1 MLPFIS
7 LLTIILSVILIITK
21 GRVNKNTIFL
31 SAAILLYSIFAFV
44 HHVIL
49 FGKNPFWIAVFFN
62 HLSPLN
68 LLIGPCIFFYVRG
81 TLNDRQSF
89 SFRNFLHLIPA
100 FLFFVGII
108 PWIFKP
114 FGEKLEV
121 ANMLI
126 ANPNTLLPIKGN
138 WVFTPESAYIIRT
151 ILPILYVCECLKLLS
166 RFSPKKAQLRHI
178 PMKQYKLV
186 HRWILMLLIA
196 FLISMISYFI
206 LSVSFILIDLREIL
220 SNQEGLIFF
229 TECSSLF
236 INFLLL
242 FNPQVLD
249 GMPRFKPNHFTEN
262 QNRVSSLSKNID
274 LEADS
279 NEEPFVELAI
289 RIQHYLTESK
299 PYTNPDFSVQ
309 DLSNALNVPLNHIS
323 YCLHNILKT
332 KFTTIRMKCR
342 IDYAKELIIQ
352 GMNNEFTIEALA
364 LKSGFTTRSNFYSAF
379 KQETGIT
386 PTEFIKTIEPEK
398 GT

>member
-21 GRVNKNTIFL
+21 GSVNKNTIFL
-31 SAAILLYSIFAFV
+31 SLAVLLYAIFEMA
-44 HHVIL
+44 HEVIL
-49 FGKNPFWIAVFFN
+49 FGGNPFWIAVVFN

-68 LLIGPCIFFYVRG
+68 LLIGPCIYFYIRG
-81 TLNDRQSF
+81 TLNDRQTV
-89 SFRNFLHLIPA
+89 SFRDFFHLIPA

-126 ANPNTLLPIKGN
+126 ANPNTLLPVKGN

-151 ILPILYVCECLKLLS
+151 ILPILYVCECLKMLS
-166 RFSPKKAQLRHI
+166 RFSPKKAQLRQI
-178 PMKQYKLV
+178 PMKQYKLAY
-186 HRWILMLLIA
+186 RWILMLLIA
-196 FLISMISYFI
+196 FLISMISYSILSISFIVNDLTNTLSKLHGFI
-206 LSVSFILIDLREIL
+206 LFTKFSF
-220 SNQEGLIFF
+220 
-229 TECSSLF
+229 LF

-242 FNPQVLD
+242 FNPQVLY
-249 GMPRFKPNHFTEN
+249 GMPRFKPIHFNEN
-262 QNRVSSLSKNID
+262 KNRGSNLSKNID
-274 LEADS
+274 LEANS
-279 NEEPFVELAI
+279 IEEPFNELAI
-289 RIQHYLTESK
+289 RIQHYLIERK

-309 DLSNALNVPLNHIS
+309 DLSIALNVPVNHIS
-323 YCLHNILKT
+323 YCFHNILKT

-352 GMNNEFTIEALA
+352 GMSNEFTIDALA

>member
-7 LLTIILSVILIITK
+7 LVTIILSVILIITK
-21 GRVNKNTIFL
+21 WRVNKNTIFL
-31 SAAILLYSIFAFV
+31 SSAILLYSIFAFV

-89 SFRNFLHLIPA
+89 SFRDFLHLIPA

-151 ILPILYVCECLKLLS
+151 ILPIINVFECFRILL
-166 RFSPKKAQLRHI
+166 RFSPKKAQIRHI
-178 PMKQYKLV
+178 PMMQYKLV
-186 HRWILMLLIA
+186 YRWILILLIA

-206 LSVSFILIDLREIL
+206 LSISFIFIDLRDIL
-220 SNQEGLIFF
+220 SKQEGLILF
-229 TECSSLF
+229 TEISFLF
-236 INFLLL
+236 INFLIL
-242 FNPQVLD
+242 FYPQVLD
-249 GMPRFKPNHFTEN
+249 GMPRFKTVHFTEN
-262 QNRVSSLSKNID
+262 ENRVGNLSKNNNS
-274 LEADS
+274 EANS
-279 NEEPFVELAI
+279 IEEPFDELAI

-309 DLSNALNVPLNHIS
+309 DLSKALNVPSNHIS

-332 KFTTIRMKCR
+332 KFTAIRMKCR

-386 PTEFIKTIEPEK
+386 PTEFIRTIVPEK
-398 GT
+398 ES

>member
-7 LLTIILSVILIITK
+7 LVTIILSVILIITK
-21 GRVNKNTIFL
+21 WRVNKNTIFL
-31 SAAILLYSIFAFV
+31 SSAILLYSIFAFV

-49 FGKNPFWIAVFFN
+49 FGKNPFWIAMFFN

-81 TLNDRQSF
+81 ILNDRQSF
-89 SFRNFLHLIPA
+89 SFRDFLHLIPA

-151 ILPILYVCECLKLLS
+151 ILPIIYVYECFRILLS
-166 RFSPKKAQLRHI
+166 FSPKKAQIRHI
-178 PMKQYKLV
+178 PMMQYKLV
-186 HRWILMLLIA
+186 YRWILILLIA

-206 LSVSFILIDLREIL
+206 LSISFIFIDLRDIL
-220 SNQEGLIFF
+220 SKQEGLILF
-229 TECSSLF
+229 TEISFLF
-236 INFLLL
+236 INFLIL
-242 FNPQVLD
+242 FYPQVLD
-249 GMPRFKPNHFTEN
+249 GMPRFKTIHFTEN
-262 QNRVSSLSKNID
+262 ENRVGNLSKNINS
-274 LEADS
+274 EANS
-279 NEEPFVELAI
+279 IEEPFDELAI

-309 DLSNALNVPLNHIS
+309 DLSKALNVPSNHIS

-332 KFTTIRMKCR
+332 KFTAIRMKCR

-386 PTEFIKTIEPEK
+386 PTEFIRTIVPEK
-398 GT
+398 EA